1 MRILI
6 TTLSINYKNLSEI
19 QSDLKSFSKTKLIIV
34 TKNQIREDINDL
46 LDRGFI
52 EFGENRVQEATSKY
66 DLDTRKKFQ
75 SFNLHLIGPL
85 QSKKTSVALKLF
97 DTIQTIDRKK
107 IIDTIVKESEKL
119 NFIRTKQYFI
129 QVNIGHEPQKSG
141 CMPDELLTLYKY
153 AIKSSLNVV
162 GLMCIP
168 PNDQNADYYFKEMH
182 SLKNSIDNKLL
193 LSMGM
198 SGDYKVALKYDP
210 KYVRIGSKIFE

>member
-1 MRILI
+1 MI

-19 QSDLKSFSKTKLIIV
+19 QHDIKFFPTSKLIIV
-34 TKNQIREDINDL
+34 TKNQTREDVIEL

-52 EFGENRVQEATSKY
+52 EFGENRVQEALEKY
-66 DLDTRKKFQ
+66 NLNTRKIFH

-85 QSKKTSVALKLF
+85 QSKKTSSALKLF

-119 NFIRTKQYFI
+119 EFVRTKQYFI
-129 QVNIGHEPQKSG
+129 QVNVGHEPQKSG
-141 CMPDELLTLYKY
+141 CTPDELLSLYKY
-153 AIKSSLNVV
+153 ALNLKLNIV

-168 PNDQNADYYFKEMH
+168 PNDQNAEYYFKEMNV
-182 SLKNSIDNKLL
+182 LRNSIDKKLL

-198 SGDYKVALKYDP
+198 SGDYKVALKHDA
-210 KYVRIGSKIFE
+210 KYIRIGSKIFS

>member
-6 TTLSINYKNLSEI
+6 TKLSINYKNLLEI
-19 QSDLKSFSKTKLIIV
+19 QNDIKFFPTSKLIIV
-34 TKNQIREDINDL
+34 TKNQTWEDVIEL

-52 EFGENRVQEATSKY
+52 EFGENRVQEALKKY
-66 DLDTRKKFQ
+66 DQNTRKIFQ

-85 QSKKTSVALKLF
+85 QSKKTSSALKLF

-119 NFIRTKQYFI
+119 DFVRTKQYFI
-129 QVNIGHEPQKSG
+129 QVNVGREPQKSG
-141 CMPDELLTLYKY
+141 CIPDELLSLYKY
-153 AIKSSLNVV
+153 ALNLKLNIV

-168 PNDQNADYYFKEMH
+168 PNDQNSEYYFKEMNA
-182 SLKNSIDNKLL
+182 LRNAIDKKLL

-198 SGDYKVALKYDP
+198 SGDYKVALKHDA
-210 KYVRIGSKIFE
+210 KYIRIGSKIFS